1 MTAQRLAGAYDIW
14 LEDRYAFQDLIYEL
28 TLEEAL
34 DEISYRAQATLV
46 VSPDFPGMKPGQ
58 AVRVLGVPF
67 GGSEQVDLLNPA
79 VVWQCENHYERSD
92 RLTVTMY
99 DRTIYLA
106 KSEDEYVFPA
116 GMTASERIRKYADDW
131 NIRYDRLPDT
141 EVKLAKALYR
151 AESIYGMMMKDLKET
166 AKKGGPMYRPRMTV
180 EGLELVQ
187 IGSNRVVWSL
197 EPSENVISIMQKR
210 TLEGAVTKVKVLG
223 TKEAG
228 DDAAAQVLAVE
239 EGEIAALGTLQKI
252 VQDSSYNSV
261 SEAKE
266 AAHALLAGVQ
276 ETISVTSLDINTIRA
291 GDKVDLAGSG
301 MELIAMSVRH
311 ELGDPG
317 KMVLELG
324 SPELV
329 RRRYYMNES
338 V

>member
-1 MTAQRLAGAYDIW
+1 MDWSGGSYDIW
-14 LEDRYAFQDLIYEL
+14 LDEQYALRDLIYEM

-46 VSPDFPGMKPGQ
+46 VTPDFPGMKPGQ
-58 AVRVLGVPF
+58 AVRVIGMPY
-67 GGSEQVDLLNPA
+67 GGGEQVDLLHPA
-79 VVWQCENHYERSD
+79 VVWQCENSYERMD

-106 KSEDEYVFPA
+106 KSEDEYVFPG
-116 GMTASERIRKYADDW
+116 GMTANERIRRYAEDW
-131 NIRYDRLPDT
+131 NIPLGNLPDT
-141 EVKLAKALYR
+141 GIKLAKAMYR
-151 AESIYGMMMKDLKET
+151 SDTMYAMIMKDLKET
-166 AKKGGPMYRPRMTV
+166 AKKGGPMYRPRMTIN
-180 EGLELVQ
+180 GLELVE
-187 IGSNRVVWSL
+187 IGSNATVWSL
-197 EPSENVISIMQKR
+197 EPSENVMNIMQKR

-223 TKEAG
+223 TKSAG
-228 DDAAAQVLAVE
+228 DDAAAQVLVVE
-239 EGEIAALGTLQKI
+239 EGDIAELGTLQKI
-252 VQDSSYNSV
+252 VQDSSFQSV
-261 SEAKE
+261 TEAKE
-266 AAHALLAGVQ
+266 AAHALLMGVQ

-324 SPELV
+324 SSELV

>member
-1 MTAQRLAGAYDIW
+1 MAVWTSGSYDIW
-14 LEDRYAFQDLIYEL
+14 LDEQYALGDLIYEM

-34 DEISYRAQATLV
+34 DEISYRAQATIV
-46 VSPDFPGMKPGQ
+46 VTPNFPGIKPGQ
-58 AVRVLGVPF
+58 AVRVLGKPY
-67 GGSEQVDLLNPA
+67 GGAEQVDLLHPA
-79 VVWQCENHYERSD
+79 VVWQCENSYERMD

-106 KSEDEYVFPA
+106 KSEDEYVFPG
-116 GMTASERIRKYADDW
+116 GMKADERLRRYAEDW
-131 NIRYDRLPDT
+131 HIQLGQLPDT
-141 EVKLAKALYR
+141 GIKLAKAMYR
-151 AESIYGMMMKDLKET
+151 SENIYAMIMKDLKET
-166 AKKGGPMYRPRMTV
+166 AKKGGPMYRPRMTIN
-180 EGLELVQ
+180 GLELVE
-187 IGSNRVVWSL
+187 IGSNATVWSL
-197 EPSENVISIMQKR
+197 EPSENVMNIMQKR

-223 TKEAG
+223 TKAAG
-228 DDAAAQVLAVE
+228 DDVVAQVLAVE
-239 EGEIAALGTLQKI
+239 EGEIAELGTLQKI
-252 VQDSSYNSV
+252 VQDSSFQSV

-266 AAHALLAGVQ
+266 AAHAMLTGVQ

>member
-1 MTAQRLAGAYDIW
+1 MASWPSGSYDIW
-14 LEDRYAFQDLIYEL
+14 LDEQYALRDLIYEM
-28 TLEEAL
+28 TLEESL
-34 DEISYRAQATLV
+34 DEISYRAQATIAV
-46 VSPDFPGMKPGQ
+46 TPEFPGMKPGQ
-58 AVRVLGVPF
+58 AVRVIGTPF
-67 GGSEQVDLLNPA
+67 GGTEQVDLLHPA
-79 VVWQCENHYERSD
+79 VVWQCENSYERME

-106 KSEDEYVFPA
+106 KSEDEYVFPS
-116 GMTASERIRKYADDW
+116 GMKANERMRRYAEDW
-131 NIRYDRLPDT
+131 KIPLGNLPDT
-141 EVKLAKALYR
+141 GVKLAKAMYR
-151 AESIYGMMMKDLKET
+151 SETIYAMIMKDLKET
-166 AKKGGPMYRPRMTV
+166 AKKGGPMYRPRMTSG
-180 EGLELVQ
+180 GLELVE
-187 IGSNRVVWSL
+187 IGSNATVWSL
-197 EPSENVISIMQKR
+197 EPSENVMNVMQKR

-223 TKEAG
+223 TKAVG

-239 EGEIAALGTLQKI
+239 EGDSAELGTLQKI
-252 VQDSSYNSV
+252 VQDSSFQSV

-266 AAHALLAGVQ
+266 AAHAMLTGVQ
-276 ETISVTSLDINTIRA
+276 ETISVTSIDINTIRA

-301 MELIAMSVRH
+301 MALIAMSVRH

>member
-1 MTAQRLAGAYDIW
+1 MAGLNSGSYDIW
-14 LEDRYAFQDLIYEL
+14 LDEQYVLGDLIYEM

-34 DEISYRAQATLV
+34 DEISYRAQSTIV
-46 VSPDFPGMKPGQ
+46 VTSDFPGMKPGQ
-58 AVRVLGVPF
+58 AVRVIGIPY
-67 GGSEQVDLLNPA
+67 GGAEQVDLLHPA
-79 VVWQCENHYERSD
+79 VVWQCENSYERID

-106 KSEDEYVFPA
+106 KSDDEYVFA
-116 GMTASERIRKYADDW
+116 GGMTANERIRRYAEDW
-131 NIRYDRLPDT
+131 HIPLGQLPDT
-141 EVKLAKALYR
+141 GVKLAKAMYR
-151 AESIYGMMMKDLKET
+151 SESIYSMIMKDLKET
-166 AKKGGPMYRPRMTV
+166 AKKGGPMYRPRMTIN
-180 EGLELVQ
+180 GLELVE
-187 IGSNRVVWSL
+187 IGSNATVWSL
-197 EPSENVISIMQKR
+197 EPSENVMNIMQKR

-228 DDAAAQVLAVE
+228 DNAAAQVLAIE
-239 EGEIAALGTLQKI
+239 EGELAELGTLQKI
-252 VQDSSYNSV
+252 VQDSSFNSV

-266 AAHALLAGVQ
+266 AARALLSGVQ
-276 ETISVTSLDINTIRA
+276 ETISVTSIGINTIRA
-291 GDKVDLAGSG
+291 GDRVDLAGSG

>member
-1 MTAQRLAGAYDIW
+1 MADLNSGFYDIW
-14 LEDRYAFQDLIYEL
+14 LDERFALRDLIYEM

-34 DEISYRAQATLV
+34 DEISYRAQATIV
-46 VSPDFPGMKPGQ
+46 VTPDFPGMKPGQ
-58 AVRVLGVPF
+58 AVRVVGIPYSGTV
-67 GGSEQVDLLNPA
+67 QVDLLHPA
-79 VVWQCENHYERSD
+79 VVWQCENSYERMD

-106 KSEDEYVFPA
+106 KSEDEYVFS
-116 GMTASERIRKYADDW
+116 GGTTASERIRRYAEDW
-131 NIRYDRLPDT
+131 NIKLGNLPDT
-141 EVKLAKALYR
+141 GVMLAKAMYR
-151 AESIYGMMMKDLKET
+151 SESMYAMIMKDLKET

-180 EGLELVQ
+180 NGLELVE
-187 IGSNRVVWSL
+187 IGSNQTVWSL
-197 EPSENVISIMQKR
+197 EPSENVLNIMQKR

-239 EGEIAALGTLQKI
+239 EGELAELGTLQKI
-252 VQDSSYNSV
+252 VQDSSFKTV
-261 SEAKE
+261 TEAKE
-266 AAHALLAGVQ
+266 AAHALLTGVQ

-329 RRRYYMNES
+329 RRRYYMNEP